1 MAAAMQPDPVPTSTT
16 SGRWPGSA
24 GGSSCERPLRQR
36 LRLGPRNQ
44 HARGKP
50 DADVEKIL
58 PAADQL
64 QRLARRPAVH
74 DAAVAGGQA
83 GIQRAI
89 EAQHDVAPAAG
100 QQIGQQP
107 LGVDARC
114 VDARR
119 AQGRGGLVER
129 GADGHQLAAFCKRSA
144 SSATASASISSS
156 ISPSSTSGSRCNVRP
171 MR

>member
-16 SGRWPGSA
+16 SGRRPGSA
-24 GGSSCERPLRQR
+24 VGAAPAPTPPASPSRGREP
-36 LRLGPRNQ
+36 

-50 DADVEKIL
+50 DAHVEKIL
-58 PAADQL
+58 PAAESAAAA
-64 QRLARRPAVH
+64 RAPPGGARRR
-74 DAAVAGGQA
+74 GSGRQA
-83 GIQRAI
+83 SIQRAI

-119 AQGRGGLVER
+119 AQGRGSLVER
-129 GADGHQLAAFCKRSA
+129 RRGWSSARRLLQALGFLGHRQRLDQLVDLAFQHLAAA
-144 SSATASASISSS
+144 GAA
-156 ISPSSTSGSRCNVRP
+156 
-171 MR
+171 